1 MNGSEFIVRDGKM
14 GSCECGC
21 GGGGVWSGRTFH
33 VEGIGCRTKGNTGMH
48 EDSTEGGVKGL
59 VKSEYL

>member
-1 MNGSEFIVRDGKM
+1 M